1 MIRADVIQL
10 VTENPE
16 AHGVFDTPEENSV
29 QVFAEIR
36 SVTRAEAYAAK
47 SAGLDPEYVFRL
59 TDYADYAGQRKCI
72 WNGEQYKIIRTYVDG
87 QAIELTVQKEVP

>member
-16 AHGVFDTPEENSV
+16 AHGVFETPESSST

-36 SVTRAEAYAAK
+36 SVTRSEAYNAK
-47 SAGLDPEYVFRL
+47 SAGLEPEYIFRL
-59 TDYADYAGQRKCI
+59 TDYADYYGQKKCL
-72 WNGEQYKIIRTYVDG
+72 WNGVSYKISRAYVDG
-87 QAIELTVQKEVP
+87 QAIELTVQKETP